1 MPRSPSAEVGAA
13 SGTKRAAVGG
23 RSGLGRSG
31 LGRLVP
37 RLPIL
42 GDLRLGRRLGWV
54 IPVLIVLVAAIV
66 GYNARAIDQQR
77 GSALVVYTAA
87 RQRALVER
95 YTTDVLLV
103 VDGFEADP
111 EESGE
116 DVREPVDV
124 LLDGGS
130 VRAPQGGG
138 ARVEIPPARDWRV
151 RRKLEQDRRLI
162 DELIR
167 TGDRLLDGGRDDPQ
181 YEANVT
187 RLRVLSAQLSSVSN
201 DAVREITQQT
211 EASLSRLVR
220 IEIAL
225 GLLSAL
231 AALALGL
238 LLRRAGA
245 EQAAQFRSLVN
256 NSSDLITVLAPDGTI
271 AYQSPSV
278 QRVLGRRPGDL
289 VGTPLGELV
298 HTDDQHD
305 VSVSLTEL
313 VEAAPGATANFGCR
327 LQHEDGSWRHVESI
341 CTNLAD
347 DPRVHGLVLN
357 IRDVTEQA
365 ALRQSISD
373 LLHNLARRS
382 QGLVDRQLELI
393 DELERNEVDPDRLQE
408 LFRMDHLATRMRRNV
423 ENLIVLSGV
432 DQRRRWS
439 ESVPLH
445 DVVEAAVAEVEDYS
459 RVQVAGIH
467 SLALVGQAASDVAH
481 LLAELVENATTFS
494 SPTTRV
500 EVSGGPTGNGY
511 VLEIE
516 DHGIGMSDAELA
528 EANRRLAEPLAAD
541 VAVSRMMGFH
551 VVGRLAARHGIRV
564 QLRHCWFGGVTA
576 LVLLPAVLLG
586 SAGEHPAMAPP
597 VPAGVMASPESLLL
611 AQTTK
616 SGWQPRAH
624 LPLRRHAGPA
634 PNRGGDTDAAAEAG
648 EPFE

>member
-1 MPRSPSAEVGAA
+1 MRRSPSAEVGAA
-13 SGTKRAAVGG
+13 SATQRTAAGG
-23 RSGLGRSG
+23 RSGI
-31 LGRLVP
+31 GRLVP

-54 IPVLIVLVAAIV
+54 IPVLIVLVTAIV
-66 GYNARAIDQQR
+66 GYNARAIAQQR
-77 GSALVVYTAA
+77 GSALIVNTAA

-95 YTTDVLLV
+95 YTKDVLLV
-103 VDGFEADP
+103 VDGFQADP

-116 DVREPVDV
+116 AVRQPVNV

-130 VRAPQGGG
+130 VRAPQGDGS
-138 ARVEIPPARDWRV
+138 RVEIPPARDWKV

-167 TGDRLLDGGRDDPQ
+167 TGDRLLDGGRAAPD
-181 YEANVT
+181 YAAGVT

-201 DAVREITQQT
+201 DAAQEITQQT

-225 GLLSAL
+225 GLLSVL
-231 AALALGL
+231 AALAVGL

-256 NSSDLITVLAPDGTI
+256 NSSDLITVLAPDGRIT
-271 AYQSPSV
+271 YQSPSV
-278 QRVLGRRPGDL
+278 QRLLGRRAADL
-289 VGTPLGELV
+289 VGTALGDLV
-298 HTDDQHD
+298 HPDDRHD
-305 VSVSLTEL
+305 VNTSLTRL
-313 VEAAPGATANFGCR
+313 VEAPGATANLGCR
-327 LQHEDGSWRHVESI
+327 LQHQDGSWRHVESI

-347 DPRVHGLVLN
+347 DPRVNGLVLN

-365 ALRQSISD
+365 ALRKSIGD

-393 DELERNEVDPDRLQE
+393 DELERSEVDPDRLDE

-439 ESVPLH
+439 ESVPLR

-467 SLALVGQAASDVAH
+467 DLTLSGQAASDVAH
-481 LLAELVENATTFS
+481 LLAELVENATSFS

-541 VAVSRMMGFH
+541 IAVSRMMGFH

-564 QLRHCWFGGVTA
+564 QLRHCWFGGVAA

-586 SAGEHPAMAPP
+586 SAGEQPAMAPP
-597 VPAGVMASPESLLL
+597 VPAGVMVSPEPLLV
-611 AQTTK
+611 AKATA

-624 LPLRRHAGPA
+624 LPLRRHAAPA
-634 PNRGGDTDAAAEAG
+634 PNRGGDTDAAAGAG
-648 EPFE
+648 EPVE

>member
-1 MPRSPSAEVGAA
+1 MRRSPSAEAEAA
-13 SGTKRAAVGG
+13 SATRRPAAGG
-23 RSGLGRSG
+23 RSGI
-31 LGRLVP
+31 GRLIP

-54 IPVLIVLVAAIV
+54 IPVLIALVAAIV
-66 GYNARAIDQQR
+66 VYNARALDQQR
-77 GSALVVYTAA
+77 GSALVVNLAA

-103 VDGFEADP
+103 VDGFQADP
-111 EESGE
+111 EGSAE

-130 VRAPQGGG
+130 VRAPQGDGS
-138 ARVEIPPARDWRV
+138 RVEIPPARDWRV

-162 DELIR
+162 DELIE
-167 TGDRLLDGGRDDPQ
+167 TGDRLQDGGRDSPTYRADL
-181 YEANVT
+181 T

-201 DAVREITQQT
+201 DAAREITQVT
-211 EASLSRLVR
+211 EASISRLVR

-225 GLLSAL
+225 GLLGVL

-278 QRVLGRRPGDL
+278 QRMLGRRPADLDGTALGDL
-289 VGTPLGELV
+289 VHP
-298 HTDDQHD
+298 DDRDD
-305 VSVSLTEL
+305 VSVSVTKL
-313 VEAAPGATANFGCR
+313 VEAAPGATDNFACR

-393 DELERNEVDPDRLQE
+393 DELERNEADPDRLQE

-439 ESVPLH
+439 ESVPLR
-445 DVVEAAVAEVEDYS
+445 DVVEAAVAEVEEYS
-459 RVQVAGIH
+459 RVQVAGIDDLT
-467 SLALVGQAASDVAH
+467 LAGHAASDVAH
-481 LLAELVENATTFS
+481 LVAELVENATSFS
-494 SPTTRV
+494 SPSTMV

-528 EANRRLAEPLAAD
+528 EVNRRLAEPLAAD

-597 VPAGVMASPESLLL
+597 APAGVMVPPESLLL
-611 AQTTK
+611 AHATK
-616 SGWQPRAH
+616 SGWQPRSH
-624 LPLRRHAGPA
+624 PSRRRYAAPA
-634 PNRGGDTDAAAEAG
+634 PNRGGDTGAAAGAG
-648 EPFE
+648 EPID

>member
-1 MPRSPSAEVGAA
+1 
-13 SGTKRAAVGG
+13 
-23 RSGLGRSG
+23 
-31 LGRLVP
+31 LVP

-66 GYNARAIDQQR
+66 SYNARAIAQQR

-95 YTTDVLLV
+95 YTKDVLV
-103 VDGFEADP
+103 KVDGFQADP
-111 EESGE
+111 KDSGE
-116 DVREPVDV
+116 AMRQPVDV

-138 ARVEIPPARDWRV
+138 SRVEIAPARDWRV

-167 TGDRLLDGGRDDPQ
+167 TGDLVLDGGHDAPN
-181 YEANVT
+181 YAANVT

-201 DAVREITQQT
+201 DAVQEITQQT

-225 GLLSAL
+225 GLLSVL
-231 AALALGL
+231 AALGLGL

-256 NSSDLITVLAPDGTI
+256 NSSDLITVLARDGTI

-278 QRVLGRRPGDL
+278 ERMLGRRAADL
-289 VGTPLGELV
+289 VGTTLGGLV
-298 HTDDQHD
+298 HPDDQDD
-305 VSVSLTEL
+305 VNASLTKL
-313 VEAAPGATANFGCR
+313 VEAAPGATANFACR
-327 LQHEDGSWRHVESI
+327 LQHKDGSWRHVESI

-347 DPRVHGLVLN
+347 DPRVNGLVLN

-365 ALRQSISD
+365 ALRTSISD

-393 DELERNEVDPDRLQE
+393 DELERNEVDPDRLDE

-439 ESVPLH
+439 ASVPLR

-459 RVQVAGIH
+459 RVQVAGIQDLT
-467 SLALVGQAASDVAH
+467 LAGQAASDVAH
-481 LLAELVENATTFS
+481 LLAELVENATSFS
-494 SPTTRV
+494 SPTTTV

-511 VLEIE
+511 VIEIE
-516 DHGIGMSDAELA
+516 DHGIGMSDIELD

-576 LVLLPAVLLG
+576 LVLLPAALLG
-586 SAGEHPAMAPP
+586 SEGEHPAMAPP
-597 VPAGVMASPESLLL
+597 VPAGVMVSPEALLL
-611 AQTTK
+611 ANATK

-624 LPLRRHAGPA
+624 LPLRRPAPA
-634 PNRGGDTDAAAEAG
+634 PNRGGDTDAAAGAG
-648 EPFE
+648 EPVD

>member
-1 MPRSPSAEVGAA
+1 MGAA
-13 SGTKRAAVGG
+13 SADRRRAAGG
-23 RSGLGRSG
+23 RSGI
-31 LGRLVP
+31 GRLVP

-54 IPVLIVLVAAIV
+54 IPVLIVLVTAIV
-66 GYNARAIDQQR
+66 VYNARAIAQQR

-95 YTTDVLLV
+95 YTADVLLV
-103 VDGFEADP
+103 VDGFQADP

-138 ARVEIPPARDWRV
+138 QRVEIPPAGDWRV

-162 DELIR
+162 DQLIV
-167 TGDRLLDGGRDDPQ
+167 TGDRLLDGGRADPD

-220 IEIAL
+220 IELAL
-225 GLLSAL
+225 GLLGVL

-278 QRVLGRRPGDL
+278 RQMLGRQPADLVGAALGDL
-289 VGTPLGELV
+289 VHP
-298 HTDDQHD
+298 DDRHQ
-305 VSVSLTEL
+305 VNVSLIKL
-313 VEAAPGATANFGCR
+313 VEAPGATANFGCR
-327 LQHEDGSWRHVESI
+327 LQHNDGSWRHVESI

-347 DPRVHGLVLN
+347 DPRVNGLVLN

-365 ALRQSISD
+365 TLRQSISD

-393 DELERNEVDPDRLQE
+393 DELERNEVDPDRLDE

-439 ESVPLH
+439 ESVPLR

-459 RVQVAGIH
+459 RVQVAGIDDLTL
-467 SLALVGQAASDVAH
+467 SGQAASDVAH
-481 LLAELVENATTFS
+481 LLAELVENATSFS
-494 SPTTRV
+494 SPTTGV
-500 EVSGGPTGNGY
+500 EVSGGPAANGY

-528 EANRRLAEPLAAD
+528 EANRRLAAPLAAD
-541 VAVSRMMGFH
+541 NIAVSRMMGFH

-564 QLRHCWFGGVTA
+564 QLRPRWFGGVTA
-576 LVLLPAVLLG
+576 LVLLPVGLLG
-586 SAGEHPAMAPP
+586 STGERPAMAPP
-597 VPAGVMASPESLLL
+597 VPAGVAVSPEPLLL
-611 AQTTK
+611 TKTTE

-624 LPLRRHAGPA
+624 LPLRRQAAPA

-648 EPFE
+648 DPFK

>member
-13 SGTKRAAVGG
+13 SATQRTAAGG
-23 RSGLGRSG
+23 RSGI
-31 LGRLVP
+31 GRLVP

-42 GDLRLGRRLGWV
+42 GDLRLDRRLGWV
-54 IPVLIVLVAAIV
+54 IPVFIVLVTAIV
-66 GYNARAIDQQR
+66 GYNARATSQER
-77 GSALVVYTAA
+77 GSALVVNIAA

-95 YTTDVLLV
+95 YTKDVLLV
-103 VDGFEADP
+103 VDGFRADP
-111 EESGE
+111 EESAAALHQTA
-116 DVREPVDV
+116 DA

-130 VRAPQGGG
+130 VLAPQGDDYLV
-138 ARVEIPPARDWRV
+138 RIPAARDWKV
-151 RRKLEQDRRLI
+151 RRKLDQDRRLI
-162 DELIR
+162 DELTR
-167 TGDRLLDGGRDDPQ
+167 TGDRLLEGGRADPE
-181 YEANVT
+181 YAAGVT

-201 DAVREITQQT
+201 DAVGEITKHT

-225 GLLSAL
+225 GLLGAL
-231 AALALGL
+231 AALAMGL

-271 AYQSPSV
+271 VYQSPSV
-278 QRVLGRRPGDL
+278 QRMLGRRAADL
-289 VGTPLGELV
+289 VGTALGDLV
-298 HTDDQHD
+298 HPDDQDH
-305 VSVSLTEL
+305 VIGSLTKL
-313 VEAAPGATANFGCR
+313 VEAPGATANFGCR
-327 LQHEDGSWRHVESI
+327 LQHEDGSWRQVESI

-365 ALRQSISD
+365 ALRKSIGD

-393 DELERNEVDPDRLQE
+393 DELERGEVDPDRLDE

-432 DQRRRWS
+432 EQRRRWS
-439 ESVPLH
+439 ESVPLR
-445 DVVEAAVAEVEDYS
+445 DVVEAAVAEVEEYS

-467 SLALVGQAASDVAH
+467 NLTLSGQAASDVAH
-481 LLAELVENATTFS
+481 LLAELVENATSFS

-500 EVSGGPTGNGY
+500 EVSGGPAGNGY
-511 VLEIE
+511 VLEIV
-516 DHGIGMSDAELA
+516 DHGIGMSEAELV
-528 EANRRLAEPLAAD
+528 EANRRLAAPLAAD

-564 QLRHCWFGGVTA
+564 QLRHSWFGGVAA

-586 SAGEHPAMAPP
+586 SAGERPAMAPP
-597 VPAGVMASPESLLL
+597 VPARGVVSPEPLLL
-611 AQTTK
+611 AETTG
-616 SGWQPRAH
+616 SGWQQRAH
-624 LPLRRHAGPA
+624 LPLRRHAAPA
-634 PNRGGDTDAAAEAG
+634 PHRGGDTDAAAGAG
-648 EPFE
+648 EPVE

>member
-1 MPRSPSAEVGAA
+1 MRRSPSAEAGAA
-13 SGTKRAAVGG
+13 SATRRTAVGG
-23 RSGLGRSG
+23 RSGIGG
-31 LGRLVP
+31 LVP

-66 GYNARAIDQQR
+66 VYNARAIAEQR
-77 GSALVVYTAA
+77 GSVLVVYTAA
-87 RQRALVER
+87 RQRAFVER

-103 VDGFEADP
+103 VDGFKADP
-111 EESGE
+111 EESAE

-138 ARVEIPPARDWRV
+138 SRVEIQPARDWRV

-167 TGDRLLDGGRDDPQ
+167 TGDRLLDGGRDDPS

-211 EASLSRLVR
+211 EASISRLVR

-225 GLLSAL
+225 GLLGVL

-278 QRVLGRRPGDL
+278 RRMLGRRAADLVGIALGDL
-289 VGTPLGELV
+289 VHP
-298 HTDDQHD
+298 DDQHD
-305 VSVSLTEL
+305 VNVSLTKLE
-313 VEAAPGATANFGCR
+313 EAAPGATANFGCR
-327 LQHEDGSWRHVESI
+327 LQHNDGSWRHVESI

-347 DPRVHGLVLN
+347 DPRVNGLVLN

-393 DELERNEVDPDRLQE
+393 DELERNEVDPDRLDE

-439 ESVPLH
+439 ASVPLR

-467 SLALVGQAASDVAH
+467 DLTLAGRAASDVAH
-481 LLAELVENATTFS
+481 LLAELVENATSFS
-494 SPTTRV
+494 SPTTMV
-500 EVSGGPTGNGY
+500 EVSGSPAGNGY

-541 VAVSRMMGFH
+541 VAASRMMGFH

-576 LVLLPAVLLG
+576 LVLLPAALLG

-597 VPAGVMASPESLLL
+597 VPAGVMVSPESLLL
-611 AQTTK
+611 ANATK

-624 LPLRRHAGPA
+624 LPLRRHPAPA
-634 PNRGGDTDAAAEAG
+634 PNRGRDADAAAGAG
-648 EPFE
+648 EPVD

>member
-1 MPRSPSAEVGAA
+1 MRRSRSAEVGAA
-13 SGTKRAAVGG
+13 SATQRAAAGG
-23 RSGLGRSG
+23 RSGI
-31 LGRLVP
+31 GRLVP

-66 GYNARAIDQQR
+66 GYNARAIAQQR
-77 GSALVVYTAA
+77 GSALVVYTAS
-87 RQRALVER
+87 RQRAFVER

-103 VDGFEADP
+103 ADGFQADP
-111 EESGE
+111 KESGE
-116 DVREPVDV
+116 DVRQPVDV

-138 ARVEIPPARDWRV
+138 RRVEIPPARDWRV

-167 TGDRLLDGGRDDPQ
+167 TGDRLLDGGRADAGYD
-181 YEANVT
+181 ANVT

-201 DAVREITQQT
+201 DAVQEITQQT

-220 IEIAL
+220 IEIGL

-271 AYQSPSV
+271 TYQSPSV
-278 QRVLGRRPGDL
+278 ERMLGRRAADL
-289 VGTPLGELV
+289 VGTALGDLV
-298 HTDDQHD
+298 HPDDQHD
-305 VSVSLTEL
+305 VNVSLTKLAE
-313 VEAAPGATANFGCR
+313 APGATANFGCR
-327 LQHEDGSWRHVESI
+327 LQHDDGSWRHVESV

-365 ALRQSISD
+365 ALRKSIGE
-373 LLHNLARRS
+373 LYHNLARRS

-393 DELERNEVDPDRLQE
+393 EEMERGEVDPDRLEE
-408 LFRMDHLATRMRRNV
+408 LVRIDHLATRMRRNA

-432 DQRRRWS
+432 EQHRRLS
-439 ESVPLH
+439 APVPLR
-445 DVVEAAVAEVEDYS
+445 DVVEAALAELKEYS
-459 RVQVAGIH
+459 RLQVAPLDDLRL
-467 SLALVGQAASDVAH
+467 SGQAASDVAH
-481 LLAELVENATTFS
+481 LLAELIGNATSFS
-494 SPTTRV
+494 PPGSKV
-500 EVSGGPTGNGY
+500 QISGDPAGAGY

-516 DHGIGMSDAELA
+516 DLGIGMSDAELI
-528 EANRRLAEPLAAD
+528 EANRRLAAPLAAD

-551 VVGRLAARHGIRV
+551 VVGRLASRYGIKV
-564 QLRHCWFGGVTA
+564 QLRNSWYGGVAA
-576 LVLLPAVLLG
+576 LVLLPAVLLT
-586 SAGEHPAMAPP
+586 SAGERPAVAPSMSAGGAVSP
-597 VPAGVMASPESLLL
+597 DPLLPAEISA
-611 AQTTK
+611 
-616 SGWQPRAH
+616 SGWQQRAY
-624 LPLRRHAGPA
+624 LPLRRHATPA
-634 PNRGGDTDAAAEAG
+634 PSRGEDTGA
-648 EPFE
+648 

>member
-1 MPRSPSAEVGAA
+1 MPRSPSAELGAA
-13 SGTKRAAVGG
+13 SATQRTAAAG
-23 RSGLGRSG
+23 RSGI
-31 LGRLVP
+31 GRLIP

-66 GYNARAIDQQR
+66 VYNARAISQQR
-77 GSALVVYTAA
+77 GSALVVNTAA

-95 YTTDVLLV
+95 YTSDVLLV
-103 VDGFEADP
+103 VDGFQADP
-111 EESGE
+111 EDSAEA
-116 DVREPVDV
+116 VRQPVDV

-130 VRAPQGGG
+130 VRAPQGDGS
-138 ARVEIPPARDWRV
+138 RVEIPPARDWRV
-151 RRKLEQDRRLI
+151 RRKLEQDRHLI
-162 DELIR
+162 DELIQ
-167 TGDRLLDGGRDDPQ
+167 TGDRLLDGGKDDPR
-181 YEANVT
+181 YAANVT

-201 DAVREITQQT
+201 DAAQEITQQT
-211 EASLSRLVR
+211 EASISRLVR

-225 GLLSAL
+225 GVLGVL

-256 NSSDLITVLAPDGTI
+256 NSSDLITVLAPDGKI

-278 QRVLGRRPGDL
+278 QRILGRRPADL
-289 VGTPLGELV
+289 VGTTLGDLV
-298 HTDDQHD
+298 HPDDQHD
-305 VSVSLTEL
+305 VSASLTKL

-327 LQHEDGSWRHVESI
+327 LQHNDGSWRHMESI
-341 CTNLAD
+341 STNLAD

-365 ALRQSISD
+365 ALRQSIGD

-393 DELERNEVDPDRLQE
+393 DELERNEVDPDRLHE

-439 ESVPLH
+439 ASVPLR

-467 SLALVGQAASDVAH
+467 DLTLAGQAASDVAH
-481 LLAELVENATTFS
+481 LLAELIENATSFS
-494 SPTTRV
+494 SPTTMV
-500 EVSGGPTGNGY
+500 EVSGSPAGNGY

-516 DHGIGMSDAELA
+516 DHGIGMSDADLA
-528 EANRRLAEPLAAD
+528 EANRRLAAPLAAD
-541 VAVSRMMGFH
+541 NIAESRMMGFH

-564 QLRHCWFGGVTA
+564 QLRHHWFGGVTA

-597 VPAGVMASPESLLL
+597 VPAGVKVSPERLLL
-611 AQTTK
+611 PNATK

-624 LPLRRHAGPA
+624 LPLRRHAAPA
-634 PNRGGDTDAAAEAG
+634 PNRGGDTDAAAGAG
-648 EPFE
+648 EPVE

>member
-13 SGTKRAAVGG
+13 SATQRPAAG
-23 RSGLGRSG
+23 RSGI
-31 LGRLVP
+31 GRLVP

-66 GYNARAIDQQR
+66 GYNARAIAQQR

-95 YTTDVLLV
+95 YTKDVLV
-103 VDGFEADP
+103 KVDGFQADP
-111 EESGE
+111 KDSGE
-116 DVREPVDV
+116 AMRQPVDV

-138 ARVEIPPARDWRV
+138 SRVAIAPARDWRV

-167 TGDRLLDGGRDDPQ
+167 VGDRLLDGGHDDPN
-181 YEANVT
+181 YAANVT

-201 DAVREITQQT
+201 DAVQEITQQT

-225 GLLSAL
+225 GLLSVL
-231 AALALGL
+231 AALGLGL

-256 NSSDLITVLAPDGTI
+256 NSSDLITVLARDGTI

-278 QRVLGRRPGDL
+278 ERMLGRRAADLVGITLGDL
-289 VGTPLGELV
+289 VHP
-298 HTDDQHD
+298 DDQDD
-305 VSVSLTEL
+305 VNASLTKL
-313 VEAAPGATANFGCR
+313 VEAAPGATANFACR
-327 LQHEDGSWRHVESI
+327 LQHKDGSWRHVESI

-347 DPRVHGLVLN
+347 DPRVNGLVLN

-365 ALRQSISD
+365 ALRTSISD

-393 DELERNEVDPDRLQE
+393 DELERNEVDPDRLDE

-439 ESVPLH
+439 ASVPLR

-459 RVQVAGIH
+459 RVQVAGVH
-467 SLALVGQAASDVAH
+467 DLTLAGQAASDVAH
-481 LLAELVENATTFS
+481 LLAELVENATSFS
-494 SPTTRV
+494 SPTTTV

-516 DHGIGMSDAELA
+516 DHGIGMSDIELD

-576 LVLLPAVLLG
+576 LVLLPAALLG
-586 SAGEHPAMAPP
+586 SEGEHPAMAPP
-597 VPAGVMASPESLLL
+597 VPAGVMVSPEALLL
-611 AQTTK
+611 ANATK

-624 LPLRRHAGPA
+624 LPLRRHAAPA
-634 PNRGGDTDAAAEAG
+634 PNRGGDTDAAAGAG
-648 EPFE
+648 EPVD

>member
-1 MPRSPSAEVGAA
+1 MGAA
-13 SGTKRAAVGG
+13 SADRRRAAGG
-23 RSGLGRSG
+23 RSGI
-31 LGRLVP
+31 GRLVP

-54 IPVLIVLVAAIV
+54 IPVLIVLVTAIV
-66 GYNARAIDQQR
+66 VYNARAIAQQR

-95 YTTDVLLV
+95 YTADVLLV
-103 VDGFEADP
+103 VDGFQADP

-138 ARVEIPPARDWRV
+138 QRVEIPPAGDWRV

-162 DELIR
+162 DELIV
-167 TGDRLLDGGRDDPQ
+167 TGDRLLDGGRADPD

-220 IEIAL
+220 IELAL
-225 GLLSAL
+225 GLLGVL

-278 QRVLGRRPGDL
+278 RQMLGRQPADLVGAALGDL
-289 VGTPLGELV
+289 VHP
-298 HTDDQHD
+298 DDRHQ
-305 VSVSLTEL
+305 VNVSLIKL
-313 VEAAPGATANFGCR
+313 VEAPGATANFGCR
-327 LQHEDGSWRHVESI
+327 LQHNDGSWRHVESI

-347 DPRVHGLVLN
+347 DPRVNGLVLN

-365 ALRQSISD
+365 TLRQSISD

-393 DELERNEVDPDRLQE
+393 DELERNEVDPDRLDE

-439 ESVPLH
+439 ESVPLR

-459 RVQVAGIH
+459 RVQVAGIDDLTL
-467 SLALVGQAASDVAH
+467 SGQAASDVAH
-481 LLAELVENATTFS
+481 LLAELVENATSFS
-494 SPTTRV
+494 SPTTGV
-500 EVSGGPTGNGY
+500 EVSGGPAANGY

-528 EANRRLAEPLAAD
+528 EANRRLAAPLAAD
-541 VAVSRMMGFH
+541 NIAVSRMMGFH

-564 QLRHCWFGGVTA
+564 QLRPRWFGGVTA
-576 LVLLPAVLLG
+576 LVLLPVGLLG
-586 SAGEHPAMAPP
+586 STGERPAMAPP
-597 VPAGVMASPESLLL
+597 VPAGVAVSPEPLLL
-611 AQTTK
+611 TKTTE

-624 LPLRRHAGPA
+624 LPLRRQAAPA

-648 EPFE
+648 DPFK

>member
-1 MPRSPSAEVGAA
+1 MRHSRSTEAGAA
-13 SGTKRAAVGG
+13 SATQRTAGG
-23 RSGLGRSG
+23 RSGI
-31 LGRLVP
+31 GRLIP

-54 IPVLIVLVAAIV
+54 IPVLIVLVTAIV
-66 GYNARAIDQQR
+66 GYNARAIAQQR
-77 GSALVVYTAA
+77 GSALIVNTAA
-87 RQRALVER
+87 RQRTLVER
-95 YTTDVLLV
+95 YAKDVLLV
-103 VDGFEADP
+103 VDGLQADP
-111 EESGE
+111 KDSGE
-116 DVREPVDV
+116 AMRQPVDV

-130 VRAPQGGG
+130 VRAPQGDGS
-138 ARVEIPPARDWRV
+138 RIEIPPARDWRV

-167 TGDRLLDGGRDDPQ
+167 TGDRLLEGGRNNPRYATD
-181 YEANVT
+181 VT
-187 RLRVLSAQLSSVSN
+187 QLRVLTAQLSSVSN
-201 DAVREITQQT
+201 DATQEITQQT
-211 EASLSRLVR
+211 EASLNRLVR

-225 GLLSAL
+225 GLLSVL
-231 AALALGL
+231 AALAIGL

-278 QRVLGRRPGDL
+278 QRLLGRRAADL
-289 VGTPLGELV
+289 VGTALGDLV
-298 HTDDQHD
+298 HPDDRHQTI
-305 VSVSLTEL
+305 VSLTKLAE
-313 VEAAPGATANFGCR
+313 APGATDNFGCR
-327 LQHEDGSWRHVESI
+327 LQHKDGSWRHVESI

-347 DPRVHGLVLN
+347 DPRVNGLVLN

-365 ALRQSISD
+365 ALRKSIGD

-393 DELERNEVDPDRLQE
+393 DELERHEVDPDRLDE

-439 ESVPLH
+439 ESVPLG

-459 RVQVAGIH
+459 RVQITGIH
-467 SLALVGQAASDVAH
+467 DLTLAGQAASDVAH
-481 LLAELVENATTFS
+481 LLAELVENATSFS
-494 SPTTRV
+494 SPTTMV
-500 EVSGGPTGNGY
+500 KVSGGPTGNGY

-516 DHGIGMSDAELA
+516 DHGIGMSDADLA

-541 VAVSRMMGFH
+541 IAVSRMMGFH

-564 QLRHCWFGGVTA
+564 QLRPCWFGGVAA
-576 LVLLPAVLLG
+576 LVLLPAVLVG

-597 VPAGVMASPESLLL
+597 VPAGVMVSPEPLLL
-611 AQTTK
+611 ANTTQ

-624 LPLRRHAGPA
+624 LPLRRHAAPA

-648 EPFE
+648 EPVE

>member
-1 MPRSPSAEVGAA
+1 MPRSPSAEVGTPSA
-13 SGTKRAAVGG
+13 TKRAAAGG
-23 RSGLGRSG
+23 RSGI
-31 LGRLVP
+31 GRLVP

-54 IPVLIVLVAAIV
+54 IPVLIALVAAIV
-66 GYNARAIDQQR
+66 VYNARAIGEQR
-77 GSALVVYTAA
+77 GSALVVNLAA

-103 VDGFEADP
+103 VAGFQADP
-111 EESGE
+111 EESAE

-124 LLDGGS
+124 LLDGGD
-130 VRAPQGGG
+130 VRAPQGDGS
-138 ARVEIPPARDWRV
+138 RVEIPPARDRRV
-151 RRKLEQDRRLI
+151 RLKLEQDRRLI
-162 DELIR
+162 DELIK
-167 TGDRLLDGGRDDPQ
+167 TGDTLLDGGRDDPS
-181 YEANVT
+181 YKANVT
-187 RLRVLSAQLSSVSN
+187 QLRVLSAQLSSVSN
-201 DAVREITQQT
+201 DAAREVTQVT
-211 EASLSRLVR
+211 EASISRLVR

-225 GLLSAL
+225 GLLGVL

-278 QRVLGRRPGDL
+278 QRVLGRPPADL
-289 VGTPLGELV
+289 VGTALGDLV
-298 HTDDQHD
+298 HPDDQDHVD
-305 VSVSLTEL
+305 VSLTKL
-313 VEAAPGATANFGCR
+313 VEAPGATANFGCR

-347 DPRVHGLVLN
+347 DPRVNGLVVN

-393 DELERNEVDPDRLQE
+393 DELERKEVDPGRLDE

-439 ESVPLH
+439 ESVPLR
-445 DVVEAAVAEVEDYS
+445 DVVEAAVGEVEDYS
-459 RVQVAGIH
+459 RVQVAGIYDLT
-467 SLALVGQAASDVAH
+467 LAGQAASDVAH
-481 LLAELVENATTFS
+481 LLAELVENATSFS

-500 EVSGGPTGNGY
+500 EVSGGPAGNGY

-516 DHGIGMSDAELA
+516 DHGIGMSDTELA
-528 EANRRLAEPLAAD
+528 EANRRLAEPLAAG

-551 VVGRLAARHGIRV
+551 VVGRLAARHDIRV
-564 QLRHCWFGGVTA
+564 QLRHCWFGGITA

-597 VPAGVMASPESLLL
+597 VPAGVMTSPESLLL
-611 AQTTK
+611 ANSTK

-624 LPLRRHAGPA
+624 LPLRGHAAPA

-648 EPFE
+648 EPVE

>member
-1 MPRSPSAEVGAA
+1 MRRSPSAEVEAA
-13 SGTKRAAVGG
+13 SATRPTAAGG
-23 RSGLGRSG
+23 RSGI
-31 LGRLVP
+31 GRLIP

-54 IPVLIVLVAAIV
+54 IPVLIALVATIV
-66 GYNARAIDQQR
+66 VYNARAIDQQR
-77 GSALVVYTAA
+77 GSALIVNLAA

-103 VDGFEADP
+103 VDGFQADP
-111 EESGE
+111 EESAE

-130 VRAPQGGG
+130 VRAPQGDGS
-138 ARVEIPPARDWRV
+138 RVEIPPASDWRV

-162 DELIR
+162 DELIK
-167 TGDRLLDGGRDDPQ
+167 TGDNLMDGGREAPS
-181 YEANVT
+181 YKANVT
-187 RLRVLSAQLSSVSN
+187 ELRVLSAQLSSVSN
-201 DAVREITQQT
+201 DAAREITQVT
-211 EASLSRLVR
+211 EASISRLVR

-225 GLLSAL
+225 GVLGVL

-278 QRVLGRRPGDL
+278 QRMLGRRPADLDGTALGDL
-289 VGTPLGELV
+289 VHP
-298 HTDDQHD
+298 DDRDD
-305 VSVSLTEL
+305 VSVSVTKL

-327 LQHEDGSWRHVESI
+327 LQHKDGSWRHVESI

-347 DPRVHGLVLN
+347 DPRVNGLVLN

-439 ESVPLH
+439 ESVPLR
-445 DVVEAAVAEVEDYS
+445 DVVEAAVAEVEEYS
-459 RVQVAGIH
+459 RVQVAGIDDLT
-467 SLALVGQAASDVAH
+467 LAGHAASDVAH
-481 LLAELVENATTFS
+481 LVAELVENATSFS

-500 EVSGGPTGNGY
+500 EVSGGFTGNGY
-511 VLEIE
+511 VIEIE
-516 DHGIGMSDAELA
+516 DHGIGMSDAELD
-528 EANRRLAEPLAAD
+528 EVNRRLAEPLAAD

-576 LVLLPAVLLG
+576 LVLLPAVLLD

-597 VPAGVMASPESLLL
+597 VPAGVTVSPESLLL
-611 AQTTK
+611 AHATK
-616 SGWQPRAH
+616 SGWQPRSH
-624 LPLRRHAGPA
+624 PSLRRHAAPA
-634 PNRGGDTDAAAEAG
+634 PNRGGDTGAAAGAG
-648 EPFE
+648 EPID

>member
-1 MPRSPSAEVGAA
+1 MRRSPSAEVGAA
-13 SGTKRAAVGG
+13 SATRRAAAGG
-23 RSGLGRSG
+23 RSGI
-31 LGRLVP
+31 GRLLP

-54 IPVLIVLVAAIV
+54 IAVLIVLVVAIV

-95 YTTDVLLV
+95 YIKDVLLV
-103 VDGFEADP
+103 VDGFKADP
-111 EESGE
+111 EDSGE
-116 DVREPVDV
+116 AMRQPVDV

-167 TGDRLLDGGRDDPQ
+167 TGDRLVDGDRTDPG
-181 YEANVT
+181 YVADVT
-187 RLRVLSAQLSSVSN
+187 RLRVLGAQLSSVSN
-201 DAVREITQQT
+201 DAVQEITQQT

-225 GLLSAL
+225 GLLSVL
-231 AALALGL
+231 AALGIGL

-278 QRVLGRRPGDL
+278 QRVLGRPAADLVGSSLGDL
-289 VGTPLGELV
+289 VHP
-298 HTDDQHD
+298 DDRHH
-305 VSVSLTEL
+305 VNASLTKL
-313 VEAAPGATANFGCR
+313 VEAPGATENFGCR

-347 DPRVHGLVLN
+347 DPRVNGLVLN

-393 DELERNEVDPDRLQE
+393 DELERNEVDPDRLDE

-439 ESVPLH
+439 ESVPLR

-467 SLALVGQAASDVAH
+467 DLTLAGQAASDVAH
-481 LLAELVENATTFS
+481 LLAELVENATSFS
-494 SPTTRV
+494 SPTTWV
-500 EVSGGPTGNGY
+500 EISGGPTGNGY

-528 EANRRLAEPLAAD
+528 EANRRLAAPLAAD

-564 QLRHCWFGGVTA
+564 QLRLRWFGGVTA
-576 LVLLPAVLLG
+576 LVLLPADLLG
-586 SAGEHPAMAPP
+586 SAGGHPAMAPP
-597 VPAGVMASPESLLL
+597 VPAGVMVSPEPLPL
-611 AQTTK
+611 AQTTE

-624 LPLRRHAGPA
+624 LPLRRHAAPA
-634 PNRGGDTDAAAEAG
+634 PNRGGGTDAAAEAG

>member
-1 MPRSPSAEVGAA
+1 MRRSRSAEVGATSA
-13 SGTKRAAVGG
+13 TRRTAAGG
-23 RSGLGRSG
+23 RSGI
-31 LGRLVP
+31 GRLVP

-42 GDLRLGRRLGWV
+42 GDLRLGRRLGWL

-95 YTTDVLLV
+95 YTQDVLLV
-103 VDGFEADP
+103 VDGFQADP

-116 DVREPVDV
+116 AVRQPVDV

-130 VRAPQGGG
+130 VRAPQGDGS
-138 ARVEIPPARDWRV
+138 RVEIPPARDWRI

-167 TGDRLLDGGRDDPQ
+167 TGDRLLKGGRADPE
-181 YEANVT
+181 YDADVT

-201 DAVREITQQT
+201 DAVQEITQQT

-225 GLLSAL
+225 GLLGVL

-278 QRVLGRRPGDL
+278 RRMLGRRPGDL
-289 VGTPLGELV
+289 VGTALGDLV
-298 HTDDQHD
+298 HPDDQHH
-305 VSVSLTEL
+305 VNVSLSKL
-313 VEAAPGATANFGCR
+313 VAAPGATANLGCR
-327 LQHEDGSWRHVESI
+327 LRHEDGSWRHVESI

-347 DPRVHGLVLN
+347 NPRVNGLVLN

-365 ALRQSISD
+365 ALRKSIGD

-393 DELERNEVDPDRLQE
+393 DELERSEVDPDRLQE

-432 DQRRRWS
+432 EQRRRWS
-439 ESVPLH
+439 ESVPLR

-467 SLALVGQAASDVAH
+467 DLTLAGRAASDVAH
-481 LLAELVENATTFS
+481 LLAELVENATSFS
-494 SPTTRV
+494 SPTTVV

-528 EANRRLAEPLAAD
+528 GANRRLAEPLAAD

-564 QLRHCWFGGVTA
+564 QLRHRWFGGIDA

-586 SAGEHPAMAPP
+586 SAGGHPAMAPP
-597 VPAGVMASPESLLL
+597 VPAGVMVSPEPLLV
-611 AQTTK
+611 AKTTE
-616 SGWQPRAH
+616 SGWQPRAR
-624 LPLRRHAGPA
+624 LPLRRHAAPA
-634 PNRGGDTDAAAEAG
+634 PNRGGDTDAPAEAG
-648 EPFE
+648 GPV

>member
-13 SGTKRAAVGG
+13 SATQRTAAGG
-23 RSGLGRSG
+23 RSGIGRW
-31 LGRLVP
+31 VP

-42 GDLRLGRRLGWV
+42 GDLRLGRRLGWL

-66 GYNARAIDQQR
+66 AYNGRAIAQQR

-95 YTTDVLLV
+95 YTKDVLLA
-103 VDGFEADP
+103 VDGLQADP

-116 DVREPVDV
+116 AMRQPVDV

-130 VRAPQGGG
+130 VRAPQGDGS
-138 ARVEIPPARDWRV
+138 RVEIPPARHWKV

-167 TGDRLLDGGRDDPQ
+167 TGDRLLDGGRADPS
-181 YEANVT
+181 YAADVT

-201 DAVREITQQT
+201 DAVQEITQQT

-231 AALALGL
+231 AALAMGL

-278 QRVLGRRPGDL
+278 QRVLGRRAADL
-289 VGTPLGELV
+289 VGTALGDLV
-298 HTDDQHD
+298 HPDDRHD
-305 VSVSLTEL
+305 VNSSLTRL
-313 VEAAPGATANFGCR
+313 VEAPGATASFGCR

-347 DPRVHGLVLN
+347 DPRVNGLVLN

-365 ALRQSISD
+365 ALRKSIGD

-382 QGLVDRQLELI
+382 QGLVDRQLELL
-393 DELERNEVDPDRLQE
+393 DELERSEVDPDRLDE

-432 DQRRRWS
+432 DQRRRWG
-439 ESVPLH
+439 ESVPLR

-467 SLALVGQAASDVAH
+467 DLTLSGQAASDVAH
-481 LLAELVENATTFS
+481 LLAELVENATSFS
-494 SPTTRV
+494 SPTTKV
-500 EVSGGPTGNGY
+500 EVSGGPAGNGY

-516 DHGIGMSDAELA
+516 DHGIGMSDADLA
-528 EANRRLAEPLAAD
+528 EANRRLAAPLAAD
-541 VAVSRMMGFH
+541 NIAVSRMMGFH

-564 QLRHCWFGGVTA
+564 QLRQRWFGGVTA

-586 SAGEHPAMAPP
+586 SGGEHPAMAPP
-597 VPAGVMASPESLLL
+597 VPAGVMVSPEPLLL
-611 AQTTK
+611 GQTTE

-624 LPLRRHAGPA
+624 LPLRRGAAPA

-648 EPFE
+648 EPVE

>member
-1 MPRSPSAEVGAA
+1 MRSSPPAEEGAA
-13 SGTKRAAVGG
+13 GATQRTAAGG
-23 RSGLGRSG
+23 RAGI
-31 LGRLVP
+31 GRLVP

-42 GDLRLGRRLGWV
+42 GDLRLGRRLGWL

-66 GYNARAIDQQR
+66 GYNARAIGQQR

-103 VDGFEADP
+103 VDGFQADP

-138 ARVEIPPARDWRV
+138 ARVEIEPARDWRV

-181 YEANVT
+181 YETNVT

-220 IEIAL
+220 IEIGL
-225 GLLSAL
+225 GLLSVL

-278 QRVLGRRPGDL
+278 QRVLGRRAADL
-289 VGTPLGELV
+289 VGTALGDLV
-298 HTDDQHD
+298 HPDDQHH
-305 VSVSLTEL
+305 VNVSLTKL
-313 VEAAPGATANFGCR
+313 VEAPGATATFGCQ

-347 DPRVHGLVLN
+347 DPRVNGLVLN

-365 ALRQSISD
+365 GLRKSIGD

-393 DELERNEVDPDRLQE
+393 DELERSEVDPDRLDE

-439 ESVPLH
+439 ESVPLR
-445 DVVEAAVAEVEDYS
+445 DVVEAAVAEVEEYS
-459 RVQVAGIH
+459 RVQVAGVH
-467 SLALVGQAASDVAH
+467 DLTLAGQAASDVAH
-481 LLAELVENATTFS
+481 LLAELVENATSFS
-494 SPTTRV
+494 SPTTTV

-516 DHGIGMSDAELA
+516 DHGIGMSDGELA

-597 VPAGVMASPESLLL
+597 VPAGVMASPEPLLL
-611 AQTTK
+611 AKTTK

-624 LPLRRHAGPA
+624 LPLRRHAAPA
-634 PNRGGDTDAAAEAG
+634 PNRGGDAEAAAEAG
-648 EPFE
+648 EPVE

>member
-1 MPRSPSAEVGAA
+1 MRRSRSAEVGAA
-13 SGTKRAAVGG
+13 STAAGG
-23 RSGLGRSG
+23 RSGSR
-31 LGRLVP
+31 RLAP
-37 RLPIL
+37 RLPII

-54 IPVLIVLVAAIV
+54 IPLLIVLVAAIV
-66 GYNARAIDQQR
+66 VYNGRAIAQQR

-95 YTTDVLLV
+95 YTTDVLLR
-103 VDGFEADP
+103 VDKFQADP
-111 EESGE
+111 VESGE

-138 ARVEIPPARDWRV
+138 QRVQIQPARDWKV

-162 DELIR
+162 DKLIR
-167 TGDRLLDGGRDDPQ
+167 TGDRLLDGGRADPE
-181 YEANVT
+181 YKANVT
-187 RLRVLSAQLSSVSN
+187 ELRVLSAQLSSVSN

-225 GLLSAL
+225 GLLSVL

-256 NSSDLITVLAPDGTI
+256 NSSDLITVLGPDGTI

-278 QRVLGRRPGDL
+278 QRMLGRRPADL
-289 VGTPLGELV
+289 VGTALGDLV
-298 HTDDQHD
+298 HPDDQHD
-305 VSVSLTEL
+305 VDISLAKLAET
-313 VEAAPGATANFGCR
+313 PGATGNFGCR

-341 CTNLAD
+341 CANLAD
-347 DPRVHGLVLN
+347 HPRVNGLVLN

-365 ALRQSISD
+365 ALRKSISD

-393 DELERNEVDPDRLQE
+393 DELERSEVDPGRLDE

-439 ESVPLH
+439 ESVPLR
-445 DVVEAAVAEVEDYS
+445 DVVEAAVGEVEEYS
-459 RVQVAGIH
+459 RVHVSGLH
-467 SLALVGQAASDVAH
+467 DLTLSGLAASDVAH
-481 LLAELVENATTFS
+481 LLAELVENATSFS
-494 SPTTRV
+494 SPTTSV
-500 EVSGGPTGNGY
+500 EVSGGPTGKGY

-528 EANRRLAEPLAAD
+528 EVNRRLAEPLSAD
-541 VAVSRMMGFH
+541 VAASRMMGFH
-551 VVGRLAARHGIRV
+551 VVGRLAARHSIKV
-564 QLRHCWFGGVTA
+564 QLRHSWFGGVAA
-576 LVLLPAVLLG
+576 LVLLPAGLLG
-586 SAGEHPAMAPP
+586 SAGEQMGPP
-597 VPAGVMASPESLLL
+597 VPAGVRASPEPLRV
-611 AQTTK
+611 ANTAG

-624 LPLRRHAGPA
+624 LPLRRHAAPA
-634 PNRGGDTDAAAEAG
+634 PNRGRDTDAVAEAG
-648 EPFE
+648 EPVE

>member
-1 MPRSPSAEVGAA
+1 MRRSPSAEVGAA
-13 SGTKRAAVGG
+13 SATQRTAAGG
-23 RSGLGRSG
+23 RSGI
-31 LGRLVP
+31 GRLVPRLP

-42 GDLRLGRRLGWV
+42 GDLRLGRRLAWV
-54 IPVLIVLVAAIV
+54 ILVLIVLVVAII
-66 GYNARAIDQQR
+66 GYNARALSQQR
-77 GSALVVYTAA
+77 GSALVVNLAA

-95 YTTDVLLV
+95 YTQDVLLV
-103 VDGFEADP
+103 VDGFQADP
-111 EESGE
+111 EESAE

-138 ARVEIPPARDWRV
+138 ARVQIPPARDWRV
-151 RRKLEQDRRLI
+151 RRKLENDRHLI

-167 TGDRLLDGGRDDPQ
+167 TGDRLLDSGRKSPRYAAD
-181 YEANVT
+181 VT

-201 DAVREITQQT
+201 DAAQEITQQT

-220 IEIAL
+220 IEIGL
-225 GLLSAL
+225 GLLSVL
-231 AALALGL
+231 AALAMGL

-278 QRVLGRRPGDL
+278 QRMLGRPAADL
-289 VGTPLGELV
+289 VGTALGDLV
-298 HTDDQHD
+298 HPDDQQE
-305 VSVSLTEL
+305 VNESLTKL

-327 LQHEDGSWRHVESI
+327 LQHSDGSWRHVESI

-357 IRDVTEQA
+357 IRDVTEPV

-393 DELERNEVDPDRLQE
+393 DELERNEVDPDRLHG

-439 ESVPLH
+439 ESVPLR
-445 DVVEAAVAEVEDYS
+445 DVVEAAVAEVEEYS
-459 RVQVAGIH
+459 RVQVTGIH
-467 SLALVGQAASDVAH
+467 DLTLAGQAASDVAH
-481 LLAELVENATTFS
+481 LLAELIENATSFS
-494 SPTTRV
+494 SPSTVV

-516 DHGIGMSDAELA
+516 DQGIGMSDTDLA
-528 EANRRLAEPLAAD
+528 EANRRLAEPLAPD

-551 VVGRLAARHGIRV
+551 VVGRLATRHGIRV
-564 QLRHCWFGGVTA
+564 QLRHCWFGGITA

-586 SAGEHPAMAPP
+586 SAREHAATAPL

-611 AQTTK
+611 ANTTK

-624 LPLRRHAGPA
+624 LPLRQQAAPA
-634 PNRGGDTDAAAEAG
+634 PDRDGNTDAAAGAG
-648 EPFE
+648 EPVE

>member
-1 MPRSPSAEVGAA
+1 MRRSPSAEVGAA
-13 SGTKRAAVGG
+13 SATQRTAAGG
-23 RSGLGRSG
+23 RSGI
-31 LGRLVP
+31 GRLVP

-54 IPVLIVLVAAIV
+54 IPVLIVLVTAIV
-66 GYNARAIDQQR
+66 GYNARAIAQQR
-77 GSALVVYTAA
+77 GSALIVNTAA

-95 YTTDVLLV
+95 YTKDVLLV
-103 VDGFEADP
+103 VDGFQADP

-116 DVREPVDV
+116 AVRQPVNV

-130 VRAPQGGG
+130 VRAPQGDGS
-138 ARVEIPPARDWRV
+138 RVEIPPARDWKV

-167 TGDRLLDGGRDDPQ
+167 TGDRLLDGGRAAPD
-181 YEANVT
+181 YAAGVT

-201 DAVREITQQT
+201 DAAQEITQQT

-225 GLLSAL
+225 GLLSVL
-231 AALALGL
+231 AALAVGL

-256 NSSDLITVLAPDGTI
+256 NSSDLITVLAPDGKIT
-271 AYQSPSV
+271 YQSPSV
-278 QRVLGRRPGDL
+278 QRLLGRRAADL
-289 VGTPLGELV
+289 VGTALGDLV
-298 HTDDQHD
+298 HPDDRHD
-305 VSVSLTEL
+305 VNTSLTRL
-313 VEAAPGATANFGCR
+313 VEAPGATANLGCR
-327 LQHEDGSWRHVESI
+327 LQHQDGSWRHVESI

-347 DPRVHGLVLN
+347 DPRVNGLVLN

-365 ALRQSISD
+365 ALRKSIGD

-393 DELERNEVDPDRLQE
+393 DELERSEVDPDRLDE

-439 ESVPLH
+439 ESVPLR

-467 SLALVGQAASDVAH
+467 DLTLSGQAASDVAH
-481 LLAELVENATTFS
+481 LLAELVENATSFS

-541 VAVSRMMGFH
+541 IAVSRMMGFH

-564 QLRHCWFGGVTA
+564 QLRHCWFGGVAA

-597 VPAGVMASPESLLL
+597 VPAGVMVSPEPLLV
-611 AQTTK
+611 AKATA

-624 LPLRRHAGPA
+624 LPLRRHAAPA
-634 PNRGGDTDAAAEAG
+634 PNRGGDTDAAAGAG
-648 EPFE
+648 EPVE

>member
-1 MPRSPSAEVGAA
+1 MGAA
-13 SGTKRAAVGG
+13 SADRRRAAGG
-23 RSGLGRSG
+23 RSGI
-31 LGRLVP
+31 GRLVP

-54 IPVLIVLVAAIV
+54 IPVLIVLVTAIV
-66 GYNARAIDQQR
+66 VYNTRAIAQQR

-95 YTTDVLLV
+95 YTADVLLV
-103 VDGFEADP
+103 VDGFQADP

-138 ARVEIPPARDWRV
+138 QRVEIPPAGDWRV

-162 DELIR
+162 DQLIV
-167 TGDRLLDGGRDDPQ
+167 TGDRLLDGGRADPD

-220 IEIAL
+220 IELAL
-225 GLLSAL
+225 GLLGVL

-278 QRVLGRRPGDL
+278 RQMLGRQPADLVGAALGDL
-289 VGTPLGELV
+289 VHP
-298 HTDDQHD
+298 DDRHQ
-305 VSVSLTEL
+305 VNVSLIKL
-313 VEAAPGATANFGCR
+313 VEAPGATANFGCR
-327 LQHEDGSWRHVESI
+327 LQHNDGSWRHVESI

-347 DPRVHGLVLN
+347 DPRVNGLVLN

-365 ALRQSISD
+365 TLRQSISD

-393 DELERNEVDPDRLQE
+393 DELERNEVDPDRLDE

-439 ESVPLH
+439 ESVPLR

-459 RVQVAGIH
+459 RVQVAGIDDLTL
-467 SLALVGQAASDVAH
+467 SGQAASDVAH
-481 LLAELVENATTFS
+481 LLAELVENATSFS
-494 SPTTRV
+494 SPTTGV
-500 EVSGGPTGNGY
+500 EVSGGPAANGY

-528 EANRRLAEPLAAD
+528 EANRRLAAPLAAD
-541 VAVSRMMGFH
+541 NIAVSRMMGFH

-564 QLRHCWFGGVTA
+564 QLRPRWFGGVTA
-576 LVLLPAVLLG
+576 LVLLPVGLLG
-586 SAGEHPAMAPP
+586 STGERPAMAPP
-597 VPAGVMASPESLLL
+597 VPAGVAVSPEPLLL
-611 AQTTK
+611 TKTTE

-624 LPLRRHAGPA
+624 LPLRRQAAPA

-648 EPFE
+648 DPFK

>member
-1 MPRSPSAEVGAA
+1 
-13 SGTKRAAVGG
+13 
-23 RSGLGRSG
+23 
-31 LGRLVP
+31 
-37 RLPIL
+37 
-42 GDLRLGRRLGWV
+42 
-54 IPVLIVLVAAIV
+54 
-66 GYNARAIDQQR
+66 
-77 GSALVVYTAA
+77 
-87 RQRALVER
+87 
-95 YTTDVLLV
+95 
-103 VDGFEADP
+103 
-111 EESGE
+111 
-116 DVREPVDV
+116 
-124 LLDGGS
+124 
-130 VRAPQGGG
+130 
-138 ARVEIPPARDWRV
+138 
-151 RRKLEQDRRLI
+151 
-162 DELIR
+162 
-167 TGDRLLDGGRDDPQ
+167 
-181 YEANVT
+181 
-187 RLRVLSAQLSSVSN
+187 VLSAQLSSVSN

-211 EASLSRLVR
+211 EASLNRLVR

-225 GLLSAL
+225 GLLSVL

-278 QRVLGRRPGDL
+278 QRVLGRRAADL
-289 VGTPLGELV
+289 VGTALADLV
-298 HTDDQHD
+298 HPDDRHQ
-305 VSVSLTEL
+305 VTGSLTKL
-313 VEAAPGATANFGCR
+313 VEAPGATANFGCR
-327 LQHEDGSWRHVESI
+327 LRHDDGSWRHVESI

-347 DPRVHGLVLN
+347 DPRVNGLVLN

-365 ALRQSISD
+365 ALRKSIGD

-393 DELERNEVDPDRLQE
+393 DELERNEADPNRLDE

-439 ESVPLH
+439 ESVPLR

-459 RVQVAGIH
+459 RVQVAGIYDLT
-467 SLALVGQAASDVAH
+467 LAGQAASDVAH
-481 LLAELVENATTFS
+481 LLAELVENATSFS
-494 SPTTRV
+494 SPTTIV

-586 SAGEHPAMAPP
+586 SDGERPAMAPL
-597 VPAGVMASPESLLL
+597 VPAGVMVSPEPLLL
-611 AQTTK
+611 AETTV

-624 LPLRRHAGPA
+624 LPLRRHAAPA
-634 PNRGGDTDAAAEAG
+634 PNRGGDTDPAAGAG
-648 EPFE
+648 EPVE

>member
-1 MPRSPSAEVGAA
+1 MRRSRSAEVGAA
-13 SGTKRAAVGG
+13 SATQRTAAGG
-23 RSGLGRSG
+23 RSGI
-31 LGRLVP
+31 GRLVP

-54 IPVLIVLVAAIV
+54 IPVLIVLVAAII
-66 GYNARAIDQQR
+66 GYNARAIAQQR

-87 RQRALVER
+87 RQRAFVER

-103 VDGFEADP
+103 VDGFKADP

-138 ARVEIPPARDWRV
+138 RRVEIPPARDWRV

-162 DELIR
+162 DQLIR
-167 TGDRLLDGGRDDPQ
+167 TGDRLLDGGRANPEYD
-181 YEANVT
+181 ANVT
-187 RLRVLSAQLSSVSN
+187 QLRVLSAQLSSVSN

-225 GLLSAL
+225 GLLSVL

-278 QRVLGRRPGDL
+278 QRVLGRRPADL
-289 VGTPLGELV
+289 VGTALGDLV
-298 HTDDQHD
+298 HPDDQHD
-305 VSVSLTEL
+305 VNVSLTKL

-327 LQHEDGSWRHVESI
+327 LEHEDGSWRHVESI

-365 ALRQSISD
+365 ALRQSIGD

-393 DELERNEVDPDRLQE
+393 DELERSEVDPDRLDE

-439 ESVPLH
+439 ESVPLR

-467 SLALVGQAASDVAH
+467 DLTLAGRGRQ
-481 LLAELVENATTFS
+481 
-494 SPTTRV
+494 
-500 EVSGGPTGNGY
+500 
-511 VLEIE
+511 
-516 DHGIGMSDAELA
+516 
-528 EANRRLAEPLAAD
+528 RRRPSARRA
-541 VAVSRMMGFH
+541 
-551 VVGRLAARHGIRV
+551 GRECH
-564 QLRHCWFGGVTA
+564 
-576 LVLLPAVLLG
+576 LVLLAFHQGGSLRRSDRQRLRARDRGPRDRDERRRAGRGQQAAGRAVGGRHRRVENDGLPRGRPPRGPPRHQGATPSLLVRRG
-586 SAGEHPAMAPP
+586 CSAGAAASGPARLGWRTPGNGTAGAGRRHGLAGAA
-597 VPAGVMASPESLLL
+597 PAG
-611 AQTTK
+611 
-616 SGWQPRAH
+616 
-624 LPLRRHAGPA
+624 
-634 PNRGGDTDAAAEAG
+634 
-648 EPFE
+648 

>member
-1 MPRSPSAEVGAA
+1 
-13 SGTKRAAVGG
+13 
-23 RSGLGRSG
+23 
-31 LGRLVP
+31 LVP

-66 GYNARAIDQQR
+66 GYNARAIAQQR

-95 YTTDVLLV
+95 YTKDVLV
-103 VDGFEADP
+103 KVDGFQADP
-111 EESGE
+111 KDSGE
-116 DVREPVDV
+116 AMRQPVDV

-138 ARVEIPPARDWRV
+138 SRVEIAPARDWRV

-167 TGDRLLDGGRDDPQ
+167 TGDLVLAGGHDAPN
-181 YEANVT
+181 YAANVT

-201 DAVREITQQT
+201 DAVQEITQQT

-225 GLLSAL
+225 GLLSVL
-231 AALALGL
+231 AALGLGL
-238 LLRRAGA
+238 LLRRTGA

-256 NSSDLITVLAPDGTI
+256 NSSDLITVLARDGTI

-278 QRVLGRRPGDL
+278 ERVLGRRAADL
-289 VGTPLGELV
+289 VGTTLADLV
-298 HTDDQHD
+298 HPDDQDD
-305 VSVSLTEL
+305 VNASLTKL
-313 VEAAPGATANFGCR
+313 VEAAPGATANFACR
-327 LQHEDGSWRHVESI
+327 LQHKDGSWRHVESI

-347 DPRVHGLVLN
+347 DPRVNGLVLN

-365 ALRQSISD
+365 ALRTSISD

-393 DELERNEVDPDRLQE
+393 DELERNEVDPDRLDE

-439 ESVPLH
+439 ASVPLR

-459 RVQVAGIH
+459 RVQVAGIQDLT
-467 SLALVGQAASDVAH
+467 LAGQAASDVAH
-481 LLAELVENATTFS
+481 LLAELVENATSFS
-494 SPTTRV
+494 SPTTTV

-511 VLEIE
+511 VIEIE
-516 DHGIGMSDAELA
+516 DHGIGMSDIELD

-576 LVLLPAVLLG
+576 LVLLPAALLG
-586 SAGEHPAMAPP
+586 SEGEHPAMAPP
-597 VPAGVMASPESLLL
+597 VPAGVMVSPEALLL
-611 AQTTK
+611 ANATK

-624 LPLRRHAGPA
+624 LPLRRPAPA
-634 PNRGGDTDAAAEAG
+634 PNRGGDTDAAAGAG
-648 EPFE
+648 EPVD